1 MSNSPLAIGID
12 FGGTSVKC
20 GVVDGAEVIELAT
33 RLTTKDYPDAAG
45 LIHAS
50 DFR

>member
-20 GVVDGAEVIELAT
+20 GVVDGPKIIAT
-33 RLTTKDYPDAAG
+33 ADRLTTRNFPT
-45 LIHAS
+45 LQV
-50 DFR
+50 